1 MRTVEEKEKILNEY
15 FIYYKSLKQ
24 ISIEYNIDLRLL
36 KTWRKKYKADG
47 INGLVSKTGK
57 HDSSICG
64 RYNRNT
70 SEVDK
75 IKYELLQK

>member
-15 FIYYKSLKQ
+15 FIYYKLLKQ

-36 KTWRKKYKADG
+36 KTWRKKYQADG
-47 INGLVSKTGK
+47 INGLVFKTGK
-57 HDSSICG
+57 HDSSIRG
-64 RYNRNT
+64 RYSRNT